1 MLTPIRVRGRRKRRF
16 SDAADVQQPSYHDPA
31 TTAATR
37 RRPKGGRPLMSLEQ
51 KLTSSQSQSNKRARL
66 LIVKPS
72 KPRKTRSRL
81 EALPVELIEKIFLY
95 SLNANLPRSSPSL
108 AFAVSSERIYRA
120 LILLAFWNDTSSTSS
135 ITSGTTIAK
144 ILRPLDYVPLD
155 YGERKALQI
164 NIMRCKWCT
173 VDRILSQLPDL
184 MNLTIQRHWV
194 NAGISMTA
202 DDEAGLARF
211 LSRQEDRS
219 TFEGTDTNNA
229 HYTLSITPLISIQI
243 TCHETDQQQT
253 HQILGM
259 LNFPDKILRGGGDH
273 DPDLFTQEHVACLE
287 ILRFTS
293 GFARPDLIQTNIQ
306 VSREA
311 TQAGIHTA
319 LVEHNARALT
329 TLLKIDEYAFR
340 SEHTAVGPDNTSTPY
355 TLPAEHYRTAV
366 RVARHDPSL
375 FQLLLRASTESVPA
389 DDSEITQWA
398 MDLNDSLGHWLL
410 DLMLHLPQRVEAANV
425 NPVDGAVFYLGR
437 ANSHLGLARRYLRD
451 VLGVEELGS
460 WMEETEVDVQG
471 LWMEK
476 SAP

>member
-1 MLTPIRVRGRRKRRF
+1 MLTPIRVRGRRKRRL
-16 SDAADVQQPSYHDPA
+16 SDAADPQSSYHDPA

-37 RRPKGGRPLMSLEQ
+37 RRRKGGRPLMSVEQ
-51 KLTSSQSQSNKRARL
+51 KLTASQSQSHKRARL

-72 KPRKTRSRL
+72 KSRKTRSRL

-108 AFAVSSERIYRA
+108 ASAVSSERIYRA
-120 LILLAFWNDTSSTSS
+120 LILLAFWNDTSSTPS

-164 NIMRCKWCT
+164 NILRCKWCT
-173 VDRILSQLPDL
+173 VDRLLSQLPDL

-202 DDEAGLARF
+202 DHEAGLARF
-211 LSRQEDRS
+211 LSRQEDLR
-219 TFEGTDTNNA
+219 TLEGTDANNA
-229 HYTLSITPLISIQI
+229 HYTLSINPLISIQI

-259 LNFPDKILRGGGDH
+259 LNFPDKLLRGGGDH

-287 ILRFTS
+287 ILRVTS
-293 GFARPDLIQTNIQ
+293 GFARPDLIQTNIH

-319 LVEHNARALT
+319 LIEHNARALT
-329 TLLKIDEYAFR
+329 TLLKIDEYVFR
-340 SEHTAVGPDNTSTPY
+340 SGHTAIGPDQTSTPY

-366 RVARHDPSL
+366 RVARYDPTL
-375 FQLLLRASTESVPA
+375 FQLLLRASTESIPA
-389 DDSEITQWA
+389 DDAEITQWA
-398 MDLNDSLGHWLL
+398 MDLNDSFGHWLL
-410 DLMLHLPQRVEAANV
+410 DLMLCLPQRVQAANT
-425 NPVDGAVFYLGR
+425 NPVDGALFYLGR
-437 ANSHLGLARRYLRD
+437 ANGQLDLAGRYLRD
-451 VLGVEELGS
+451 VLGVEELGC
-460 WMEETEVDVQG
+460 WMEESEVDVQG

-476 SAP
+476 TVA